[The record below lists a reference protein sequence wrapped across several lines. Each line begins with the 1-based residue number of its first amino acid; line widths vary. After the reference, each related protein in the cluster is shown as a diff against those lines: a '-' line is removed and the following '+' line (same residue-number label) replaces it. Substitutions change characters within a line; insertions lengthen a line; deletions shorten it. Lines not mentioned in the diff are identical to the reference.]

1 MSVMKKED
9 FLKHIDRVVPDGQL
23 VAYVLFTEKDVKN
36 FADENEFGLRTRNGN
51 VYPAEVLEKMNMDI
65 LVGYGWDVME
75 AAIFSK
81 RKS

>member
-23 VAYVLFTEKDVKN
+23 VAYVLFTENDVEN
-36 FADENEFGLRTRNGN
+36 FAEENEFGLEYLPRSLC
-51 VYPAEVLEKMNMDI
+51 PAEVLEKMNMDM
-65 LVGYGWDVME
+65 LVGHGWDIME

-81 RKS
+81 GQN